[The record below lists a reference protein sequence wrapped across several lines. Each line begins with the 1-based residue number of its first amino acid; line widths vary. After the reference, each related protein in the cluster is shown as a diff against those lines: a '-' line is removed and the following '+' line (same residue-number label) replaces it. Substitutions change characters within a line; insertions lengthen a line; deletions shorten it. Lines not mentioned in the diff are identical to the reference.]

1 MIEFIDGP
9 AAGQALNLRRAPL
22 YLRVVVS
29 RAGVWDALD
38 MPEDAPKPREAVHV
52 YRRVGDVSRVHLLGQ
67 IGGRKQGWWMVSA
80 KYEFCAEQPADDVAR
95 DNARWAAWATEQHQK
110 GQA

>member
-22 YLRVVVS
+22 YLRVVQ
-29 RAGVWDALD
+29 APGGEFDALD
-38 MPEDAPKPREAVHV
+38 QLDDTPKPRETVHV

-95 DNARWAAWATEQHQK
+95 DNAKWAAWAVEQHQK
-110 GQA
+110 EKE